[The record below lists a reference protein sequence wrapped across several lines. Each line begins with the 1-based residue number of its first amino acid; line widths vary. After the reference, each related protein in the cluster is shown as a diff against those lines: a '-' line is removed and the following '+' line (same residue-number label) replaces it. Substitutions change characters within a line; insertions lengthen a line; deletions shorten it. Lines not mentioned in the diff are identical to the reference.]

1 MKKEI
6 IFATS
11 NSDKAKEIG
20 KLLPD
25 WTVYSLKDL
34 NFHEEIPE
42 EQDTLE
48 GNAEQKAQYVWDR
61 FGKACFADDT
71 GLEVRAL
78 NGRPGVYSARYAGEN
93 CSYRDNVNKMLE
105 EMKGK
110 EDRQARFRTS
120 ICLILSEEEKHYF
133 DGISNGEILREIR
146 GDGGFGYDPIFLPEG
161 EQQSFAE
168 MSLDRKN
175 AISHRGRAVKQL
187 SEFLRLID

>member
-133 DGISNGEILREIR
+133 DGICNGEILREIH